1 MSLSDISMTESPSD
15 LPARAATPVS
25 SSSTFSG
32 FRRYQSIAEQSS
44 DLPDISF
51 NADIRDLPVIRL
63 VNKTYLR
70 EDLLYKKKRKRT
82 A

>member
-1 MSLSDISMTESPSD
+1 MSLSDISMTESFSD
-15 LPARAATPVS
+15 LPTRAATPVS
-25 SSSTFSG
+25 SFSTFSS

-44 DLPDISF
+44 DLPNIPF
-51 NADIRDLPVIRL
+51 TADIRDLPVIRL
-63 VNKTYLR
+63 VNKIYLR